1 MLRRSEMDSQL
12 HTEFIYYTPG
22 LPVCTFA
29 SSPTT
34 KHVPSVHHFRDWG
47 VATYGGGQAK
57 WNSTFLSFKAG
68 RVHGRVLNMLANGKV
83 AGIVETMGF
92 TGRLGF
98 GQTGNLRPGHEH
110 PDQGSLVYNPGGIPL
125 M

>member
-1 MLRRSEMDSQL
+1 MDSQL

-22 LPVCTFA
+22 LPVCTLA
-29 SSPTT
+29 SLRTEKYGASL
-34 KHVPSVHHFRDWG
+34 HHFHDWG
-47 VATYGGGQAK
+47 VATYGGGLVA
-57 WNSTFLSFKAG
+57 WNSTYLSFKAG
-68 RVHGRVLNMLANGKV
+68 RVHGRVLNMLANDKV

-98 GQTGNLRPGHEH
+98 GQTGNLRSGHEH